1 MRGARG
7 EVCKEPMTAGPLQK
21 GRGVASNKSWGLAAV
36 GSLALLAPMAFNDAV
51 VMSGMS
57 AF

>member
-1 MRGARG
+1 
-7 EVCKEPMTAGPLQK
+7 MTAGPLQE

-36 GSLALLAPMAFNDAV
+36 GSLVLLAPMALNAAV
-51 VMSGMS
+51 VTSCEA